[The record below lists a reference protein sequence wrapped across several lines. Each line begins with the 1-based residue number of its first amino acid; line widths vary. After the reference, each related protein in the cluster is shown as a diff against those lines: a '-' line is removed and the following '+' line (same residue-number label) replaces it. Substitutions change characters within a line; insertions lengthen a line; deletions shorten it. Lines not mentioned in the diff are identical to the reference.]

1 MATLMTHGQ
10 SVNPLYGAR
19 AGIYLQLSG
28 PGIGFVRDPGKGFVI
43 EREVMVVDERSVV
56 RYSESVPMSQLPDF
70 TAALDAARRIPGLR
84 AS

>member
-1 MATLMTHGQ
+1 M
-10 SVNPLYGAR
+10 
-19 AGIYLQLSG
+19 
-28 PGIGFVRDPGKGFVI
+28 I
-43 EREVMVVDERSVV
+43 EPAVMVVDERNIV